1 VDGSNPF
8 VRRRYSAKYV
18 VRQDYAGGGKSL
30 FDTPVQNLH
39 SKISTYKAESVPHI
53 TLEDPMT
60 QNPEEQKERESSKQV
75 CLSICFKSS
84 WFMFFC
90 CT

>member
-1 VDGSNPF
+1 M
-8 VRRRYSAKYV
+8 

-39 SKISTYKAESVPHI
+39 NKISTCKAESVPHI

-75 CLSICFKSS
+75 CLSIVSNPRGSCSFVVLKFTDLLGKSEK
-84 WFMFFC
+84 
-90 CT
+90 